1 MTPRSRSVATA
12 AGVLLLFALPLLS
25 EIVGSRL
32 LVFRDAHITHW
43 PWRRAALSALD
54 SGRVPFLNEGAS
66 GVQPLLAN
74 PNAVLLYP
82 TLLLERVVSPAAAFN
97 LHYLLSVAWAF
108 LGARLLSARLGASPG
123 AALFAGAAYAFSGM
137 VLSYSSAFANSG
149 PSAAWLPWCAAAA
162 LGVARAE
169 DWPSALRAAAAT
181 GLAFGLQV
189 YAGEPAI
196 SLLTAGFTAF
206 LVLVE
211 LFVLAEPRGPV
222 RSRRWM
228 RIAGGGLA
236 AAAIGA
242 AFSAALLLPLRA
254 VFPLTYRGQHLYSE
268 SAFGA
273 ASFRAA
279 RALEWLFPRLSGDPS
294 VVGGRSGPVGPG
306 EVDLVYIWC
315 VTLGV
320 LPLLAV
326 AGAGLR
332 REFWTR
338 RTTAIAAGGALAW
351 LFSFG
356 LSLPFA
362 RLLFAV
368 GFLRRLRYPI
378 KFYLLATL
386 ALALLA
392 GFAADRMRDRR
403 PARRLVLLL
412 VGVLAVYGAA
422 AFASAPGGWIA
433 RSILAGQAPGT
444 FAPAETAAR
453 LLSAIRGDAL
463 VGAVTVVAL
472 ASVWLAKRPHQPGH
486 ALALLVTALS
496 LPWALPLFVSASV
509 KESTRRPALVP
520 ALHGSG
526 RLYVSPKLPEPD
538 LSVLDP
544 ARPGPPRY
552 EKFART
558 LTEELVPATGLP
570 FGVSYLF
577 DHDPDG
583 SYGWYNRIANEAAAA
598 SRPEERSRL
607 LRAFGARWALAGDG
621 ERFPLFHPVTGV
633 VIGGRNLVLHVL
645 DDPLPEVRWAGRAF
659 YSNSLSG
666 AIDLVRSEAFDPAT
680 DVVLPFRGDVPL
692 PTIPPA
698 GLPPAVLSIRELTPE
713 RAVGSVEA
721 NSPGYVVFA
730 RTYFPAWRA
739 RVDGRPV
746 RPLVANTR
754 DVAVPLPS
762 GRHELELE
770 WDRGPFHRG
779 VIAQA
784 VALAAAL
791 AIGIFTSKVKAKP
804 PTAPQQ
810 QSA

>member
-12 AGVLLLFALPLLS
+12 AGVVLLFALPLLS

-43 PWRRAALSALD
+43 PWRRAAVAALD
-54 SGRVPFLNEGAS
+54 AGRVPFLNEGAS
-66 GVQPLLAN
+66 GVQPMLAN

-82 TLLLERVVSPAAAFN
+82 TVLLERVLSPAAAFN
-97 LHYLLSVAWAF
+97 LHYLFSVVWAF
-108 LGARLLSARLGASPG
+108 LGARLLASRLGVSPG
-123 AALFAGAAYAFSGM
+123 GALFAGAAYGFSGM

-162 LGVARAE
+162 IGVVRSETVAG
-169 DWPSALRAAAAT
+169 SLRAAAAT
-181 GLAFGLQV
+181 GLAFGLQL

-206 LVLVE
+206 LAVVE
-211 LFVLAEPRGPV
+211 LVGPDGSPRAERLRRASRLAT
-222 RSRRWM
+222 
-228 RIAGGGLA
+228 GGLVA
-236 AAAIGA
+236 ALIGA
-242 AFSAALLLPLRA
+242 AFAAALLLPLRA

-273 ASFRAA
+273 ASFKAP

-294 VVGGRSGPVGPG
+294 VVGGRSGPSAPG
-306 EVDLVYIWC
+306 ETEFVYIWC
-315 VTLGV
+315 VTFGV

-326 AGAGLR
+326 AGAGIR
-332 REFWTR
+332 REFWNR
-338 RTTAIAAGGALAW
+338 RTTAIAAAGVLAW

-356 LSLPFA
+356 LALPFS

-378 KFYLLATL
+378 KFYLLATI

-403 PARRLVLLL
+403 PARRLVVLLTGAL
-412 VGVLAVYGAA
+412 VLYAAVAL
-422 AFASAPGGWIA
+422 ASAPGGWIA
-433 RSILAGQAPGT
+433 QAIAGGQPPGT
-444 FAPAETAAR
+444 LAPAETVSR
-453 LLSAIRGDAL
+453 LLAAIRGDAV
-463 VGAVTVVAL
+463 VGAATVVAL
-472 ASVWLAKRPHQPGH
+472 ASLWLSRRPGQPGH
-486 ALALLVTALS
+486 ALALLTTALA
-496 LPWALPLFVSASV
+496 LPWALPLFVSASA
-509 KESTRRPALVP
+509 KESARRPAIVP

-526 RLYVSPKLPEPD
+526 RLYVSPNLPEPD
-538 LSVLDP
+538 LTVIDP
-544 ARPGPPRY
+544 ARPGSPRY

-570 FGVSYLF
+570 FGVSYIF

-598 SRPEERSRL
+598 ARPDERSRL

-633 VIGGRNLVLHVL
+633 TIGGRNLVLHAL
-645 DDPLPEVRWAGRAF
+645 DDPLPDVRWVERAHTRR
-659 YSNSLSG
+659 SLSA
-666 AIDLVRSEAFDPAT
+666 AIELVRSQGFDPAAS
-680 DVVLPFRGDVPL
+680 VVLPGREDFDP
-692 PTIPPA
+692 PPPA
-698 GLPPAVLSIRELTPE
+698 ASPAPPPTLSIGELSPE
-713 RAVGSVEA
+713 RTAGSVEA
-721 NSPGYVVFA
+721 KAGGWVVFA

-739 RVDGRPV
+739 RLDGRPV
-746 RPLVANTR
+746 RPLVANAR
-754 DVAVPLPS
+754 DVAVAVPP
-762 GRHELELE
+762 GRHAFALE

-784 VALAAAL
+784 AALAAAL
-791 AIGIFTSKVKAKP
+791 LIGIFTFAPGSREGAAP
-804 PTAPQQ
+804 PPA
-810 QSA
+810 